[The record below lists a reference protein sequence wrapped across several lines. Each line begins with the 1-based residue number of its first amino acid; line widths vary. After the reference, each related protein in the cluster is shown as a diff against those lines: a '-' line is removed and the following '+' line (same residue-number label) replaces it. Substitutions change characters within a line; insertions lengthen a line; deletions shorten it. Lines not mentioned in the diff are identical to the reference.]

1 MSIGDL
7 TATLEFDTSNFVG
20 PCIEAAD
27 VAEQSGERVIRI
39 IEEQHG
45 SWLNFTT
52 AVVGASGRI
61 IGAFGAVGSSLIDL
75 AAAKIESDQSS
86 AWLSASVAAVRYGTT
101 VSRVVGLVVP
111 QWKLVTLAIGGTALA
126 YQALTSQVGQDAV
139 AVLGANGRVA
149 DSITRMTEASTLLRT
164 TITRTFDDATQ
175 LAGTFAEYVITNW
188 TPLPQI
194 GQAIG
199 EGVATGID
207 QATSALNTAST
218 VIDAVTVNLTAM
230 ALAGANGG
238 SVQQYI
244 DEAIALRQMGD
255 ETARIIALQET
266 QQTQFRAFAAMQE
279 SAVLASQRAEELATI
294 SAQRTLEDIN
304 ATRTAYQDLFRER
317 ITSGEEISRAEMAH
331 QQQILNLIESQAAAI
346 AAGRVQ
352 PTEEL
357 VGSGDFGDEVLAQ
370 VEGGRAAANMF
381 NQMTDAL
388 NRLKFGQEEAAR
400 LAIMASDA
408 TDDEVIALLALHD
421 ETVALAAAQAE
432 QKQQQKLLDDA
443 ERERQRELARQ
454 PNATGRDTAKS
465 KASLL
470 GSSETAS
477 IFLRGLN
484 GTGPTNDIQKKSLNV
499 QEKILE
505 ANEMMVAGLKQFP
518 QFVVADF

>member
-7 TATLEFDTSNFVG
+7 TASLSFDTSEFVG

-45 SWLNFTT
+45 SWLSFTT
-52 AVVGASGRI
+52 AVVGASGHI
-61 IGAFGAVGSSLIDL
+61 IGAVGDVSGALINLAAEKIEADGSSIWLTASI
-75 AAAKIESDQSS
+75 AA
-86 AWLSASVAAVRYGTT
+86 LRFGGT

-111 QWKLVTLAIGGTALA
+111 QWRLAALAIGGVAVA
-126 YQALTSQVGQDAV
+126 YRAASSQVAQDAIT
-139 AVLGANGRVA
+139 VLGANGQVSA
-149 DSITRMTEASTLLRT
+149 SFTAMNEAASRLGQ
-164 TITRTFDDATQ
+164 TITRTFDDARN

-199 EGVATGID
+199 EGVALGLD
-207 QATSALNTAST
+207 QATSALSTAST
-218 VIDAVTVNLTAM
+218 VIDAVTVSLTAM

-266 QQTQFRAFAAMQE
+266 QQTQFRAFAGMQE
-279 SAVLASQRAEELATI
+279 SAVLASQRAEELASIATT
-294 SAQRTLEDIN
+294 RTLDDIN

-317 ITSGEEISRAEMAH
+317 ITSGEELSRAEMAH
-331 QQQILNLIESQAAAI
+331 QQQILNAIESQAAAI

-352 PTEEL
+352 QEEPL
-357 VGSGDFGDEVLAQ
+357 VGGGDFGDAVLAQ
-370 VEGGRAAANMF
+370 VEGSRAAVNML

-408 TDDEVIALLALHD
+408 TDEEVIALLALHD

-432 QKQQQKLLDDA
+432 QKQQQK
-443 ERERQRELARQ
+443 
-454 PNATGRDTAKS
+454 
-465 KASLL
+465 
-470 GSSETAS
+470 
-477 IFLRGLN
+477 
-484 GTGPTNDIQKKSLNV
+484 
-499 QEKILE
+499 
-505 ANEMMVAGLKQFP
+505 
-518 QFVVADF
+518 